1 MTAAVS
7 SVLALYQPEAKP
19 QQVAVLV
26 SLVAGRGY
34 SKAELRYALE
44 ELAFDEDMNNKL
56 RYKSPVTPA
65 DFERV
70 IKASRQY
77 RAMLDTPQPERE
89 MLKICSKFP
98 EVKRENW
105 HKCGFDEFNNP
116 LYRYVEVVAA

>member
-1 MTAAVS
+1 VTAAVS
-7 SVLALYQPEAKP
+7 TVLALYQPDAKP
-19 QQVAVLV
+19 EQVAILV

-34 SKAELRYALE
+34 SKAELRFALE
-44 ELAFDEDMNNKL
+44 ELAFDEEMNNKL

-89 MLKICSKFP
+89 VLKICLRFP
-98 EVKRENW
+98 EVRRDNW
-105 HKCGFDEFNNP
+105 KQCSFDEFNNP
-116 LYRYVEVVAA
+116 LYRYVEAA